1 MTLGEN
7 KKPSERKYGT
17 SKYWISYAESIL
29 ALKKP
34 WLSEV
39 KCAEYGLRSAARRR
53 DRTAIVLLER
63 LKNAKRYAKTY
74 QTKTGS

>member
-7 KKPSERKYGT
+7 KNASERKYGT
-17 SKYWISYAESIL
+17 TKYWISYAEGIL

-39 KCAEYGLRSAARRR
+39 KTAEHGLRTAARKG
-53 DRTAIVLLER
+53 DGTAIVLLER
-63 LKNAKRYAKTY
+63 LKNTKRYAKTY
-74 QTKTGS
+74 QT

>member
-1 MTLGEN
+1 MTLGGN
-7 KKPSERKYGT
+7 KNALERKYGT
-17 SKYWISYAESIL
+17 TEYWISYAKGIL

-39 KCAEYGLRSAARRR
+39 KTAEYGLKTAARKG

-63 LKNAKRYAKTY
+63 LKNSKRYAKTY
-74 QTKTGS
+74 QT